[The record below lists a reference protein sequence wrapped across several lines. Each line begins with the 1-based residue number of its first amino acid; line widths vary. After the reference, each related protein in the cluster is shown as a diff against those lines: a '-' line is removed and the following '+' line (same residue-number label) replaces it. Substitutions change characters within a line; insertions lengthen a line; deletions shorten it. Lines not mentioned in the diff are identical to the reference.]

1 MSGPNIDVSN
11 MADQRTPASLHVRA
25 RIVGIVYLLYFVT
38 AFVGQGF
45 IQQVGING
53 SDAAATAQ
61 NLVAHEAAFRAGIAF
76 GLISLALYIALTAL
90 FYQVFRPVS
99 GTLALLAAF
108 FGLVGCIL
116 QAVGSVFQGAAL
128 LLVGGG
134 NSLGAL
140 TADQAQALALVLL
153 KLNSQANA
161 VDFVFFALFLLING
175 YLILRSTF
183 LPRFLGVL
191 PMLAGVAGLTL
202 LWPPL
207 ANSVA
212 LYIEVLAGVAEGLL
226 MLWLLV
232 IGVNI
237 QRWKEQADHVT
248 AAGASFLA

>member
-1 MSGPNIDVSN
+1 MSAPNMRVSN
-11 MADQRTPASLHVRA
+11 MTDQKTPASLHFRA

-53 SDAAATAQ
+53 SDAVTTAN

-76 GLISLALYIALTAL
+76 GLISLAFYIALTAL

-99 GTLALLAAF
+99 RTLSLLAAF
-108 FGLVGCIL
+108 FGLVGCTL
-116 QAVGSVFQGAAL
+116 QASGSVFQGASL
-128 LLVGGG
+128 LIVGSG

-140 TADQAQALALVLL
+140 TTDQTQALALVLL

-191 PMLAGVAGLTL
+191 PMLAGVAGLTV

-212 LYIEVLAGVAEGLL
+212 LYIDALAGVAEGLL

-232 IGVNI
+232 MGVNV
-237 QRWKEQADHVT
+237 QRWKEQADQAN
-248 AAGASFLA
+248 AAGASLLA

>member
-1 MSGPNIDVSN
+1 MRVSN
-11 MADQRTPASLHVRA
+11 MTDQKTPASLYFRA

-45 IQQVGING
+45 IQQVGISG
-53 SDAAATAQ
+53 SDAARTTK

-76 GLISLALYIALTAL
+76 GLISLALYITLTAL

-99 GTLALLAAF
+99 RTLSLLAAF
-108 FGLVGCIL
+108 FGLVGCTL
-116 QAVGSVFQGAAL
+116 QAAGSGFQGAAL
-128 LLVGGG
+128 LVVGSG
-134 NSLGAL
+134 SSSVAL
-140 TADQAQALALVLL
+140 TTDQAQALALVLL
-153 KLNSQANA
+153 KVNIQANA

-175 YLILRSTF
+175 SLILRSTF

-191 PMLAGVAGLTL
+191 PMLAGIAGLTI

-207 ANSVA
+207 ASTVL

-232 IGVNI
+232 MGVNLR
-237 QRWKEQADHVT
+237 RWKEQADQADAVQ
-248 AAGASFLA
+248 ASFLA